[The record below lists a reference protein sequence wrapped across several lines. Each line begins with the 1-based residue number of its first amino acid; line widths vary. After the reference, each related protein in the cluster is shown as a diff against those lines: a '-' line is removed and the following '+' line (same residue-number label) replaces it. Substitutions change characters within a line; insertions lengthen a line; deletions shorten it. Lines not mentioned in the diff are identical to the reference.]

1 MRDNILDYSKRLSDA
16 IERVDESSLIAATS
30 LILNTIIN
38 DGTIYV
44 CGNGGSLSLS
54 EHLMCDVAKGLHY
67 DASFN
72 PKVNAITSS
81 SIVTAI
87 ANDIG
92 YEDIFSFQL
101 KMSAKSKD
109 ILIVISA
116 SGNSPNVV
124 KALRTAHDIGMTSIG
139 MCGFDK
145 GKVGELADIVLYT
158 GENNYGIIEDS
169 HSALM
174 HIIAQSLRKDFH
186 NKKKELKL

>member
-1 MRDNILDYSKRLSDA
+1 MSYIQEYSTKLYDA
-16 IERVDESSLIAATS
+16 INRVDESSLTAATS
-30 LILNTIIN
+30 LILNTILN
-38 DGTIYV
+38 NNTVYV

-72 PKVNAITSS
+72 PKVVSLTSAP
-81 SIVTAI
+81 ILTAI

-92 YEDIFSFQL
+92 YEEIFSFQL
-101 KMSAKSKD
+101 KMSAKPND

-124 KALRTAHDIGMTSIG
+124 NALRAAHDIGMTSIG
-139 MCGFDK
+139 MCGFNK

-158 GENNYGIIEDS
+158 GDNNYGVIEDS

-186 NKKKELKL
+186 NKKKDLKL